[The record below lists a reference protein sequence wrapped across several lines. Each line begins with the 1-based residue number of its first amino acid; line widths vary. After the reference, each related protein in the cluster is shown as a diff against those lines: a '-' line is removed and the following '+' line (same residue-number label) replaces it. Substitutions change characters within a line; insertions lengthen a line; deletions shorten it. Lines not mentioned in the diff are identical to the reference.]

1 MPLVTNGAANE
12 PVSAVGGSM
21 VQPAEHVKIAIAAI
35 ERVFDD
41 GKRVVE
47 ALGPLDLTVHDHE
60 FVCIVG
66 PSGCGKSTLL
76 RVVAGLLGPSAGR
89 VSLVHADP
97 ARSLLAVV
105 FQDHS
110 LFPWKTVE
118 QNVRYGLDV
127 QRQLTRAE
135 RSARVQEWLVRL
147 NLQGFERAYPPELSG
162 GMRQRA
168 AIARAFAVEPEIL
181 LMDEPF
187 ASLDAQ
193 MRTIMQDELSGLW
206 ERDRRTALFITHG
219 IDEAI
224 FLGDRVV
231 VMSAAPGRICAE
243 FVVPFDRPRDQAI
256 RGTSEFAR
264 LQQQI
269 WGEVRRE
276 VDENRRRNR
285 EVGNER

>member
-1 MPLVTNGAANE
+1 MPLMTNGASQE
-12 PVSAVGGSM
+12 PASRLDVSSTQA
-21 VQPAEHVKIAIAAI
+21 AEGVKIAIIGI

-41 GKRVVE
+41 GKRVVQ
-47 ALGPLDLTVHDHE
+47 ALGPFDLTVRDHE
-60 FVCIVG
+60 FLCLVG

-89 VSLVHADP
+89 VSLVHGDP
-97 ARSLLAVV
+97 GRLLLAVV

-118 QNVRYGLDV
+118 ENVRYGLDV
-127 QRQLTRAE
+127 QKRLSRAE
-135 RSARVQEWLVRL
+135 RSARVHEWLVRL
-147 NLQGFERAYPPELSG
+147 NLQGFEKAYPPELSG
-162 GMRQRA
+162 GMRQRT

-193 MRTIMQDELSGLW
+193 MRTIMQDELSALW

-231 VMSAAPGRICAE
+231 VMTAAPGKICAE

-256 RGTSEFAR
+256 RGTPEFAR

-285 EVGNER
+285 EVGDTV

>member
-1 MPLVTNGAANE
+1 MPLTNGATSD
-12 PVSAVGGSM
+12 PTSQFGVSITQS
-21 VQPAEHVKIAIAAI
+21 AEDVKIAITGI

-41 GKRVVE
+41 GRRVVE
-47 ALGPLDLTVHDHE
+47 ALGPLDLTVRDHE

-89 VSLVHADP
+89 VSLVHGDP
-97 ARSLLAVV
+97 GRSLLAVV

-118 QNVRYGLDV
+118 ENVRYGLDV
-127 QRQLTRAE
+127 QRQLNRAD
-135 RSARVQEWLVRL
+135 RSARVREWLVRL

-193 MRTIMQDELSGLW
+193 MRTIMQDELSRLW

-224 FLGDRVV
+224 FLGDRVI

-243 FVVPFDRPRDQAI
+243 FVVPFGRPRDQAI
-256 RGTSEFAR
+256 RGTPEFAR

-276 VDENRRRNR
+276 VDENRRRNQ
-285 EVGNER
+285 EVGDEK